1 MSADRLLRRAGT
13 ATAAVA
19 AGALALTG
27 GLIALVAR
35 NGATTARATTTRQQP
50 TQQQPV
56 QQQPVQQFGGDDGGG
71 FVQPANPGGQA
82 PVGGSNGS

>member
-35 NGATTARATTTRQQP
+35 NGATTARVTT

-56 QQQPVQQFGGDDGGG
+56 QQQPVQQFGGDDGAGL
-71 FVQPANPGGQA
+71 VQPANPGGQA

>member
-35 NGATTARATTTRQQP
+35 NGATTARATTT
-50 TQQQPV
+50 QQQPV

>member
-35 NGATTARATTTRQQP
+35 NGATTARATTTQR
-50 TQQQPV
+50 QPV